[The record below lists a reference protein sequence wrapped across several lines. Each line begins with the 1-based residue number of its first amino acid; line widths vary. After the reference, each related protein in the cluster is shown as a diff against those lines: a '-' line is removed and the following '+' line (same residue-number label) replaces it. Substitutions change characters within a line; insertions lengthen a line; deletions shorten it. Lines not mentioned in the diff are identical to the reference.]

1 MEAGKTLISPVNI
14 YLNVE
19 SGIKPFLVNLV
30 SRKAPGPSPSFNVFD
45 LIRFIRLL
53 AVSGNVGRGRISR
66 ELNLGEGAI
75 RTMLRRLIEA
85 GLVTSSRSG
94 CSLTPKGIRFWNEI
108 EKVFGIIVKIGAN
121 ELTLAP
127 HSIAILIRKGADK
140 VKNGIEQRDA
150 AIASGAKSTV
160 TIVFREDKMVIPGV
174 SPDLERDYPLAFR
187 ELTRLMDLKEGDA
200 IIISS
205 ADSQRKAEYG
215 ALAAAWSL
223 I

>member
-1 MEAGKTLISPVNI
+1 M
-14 YLNVE
+14 E

-30 SRKAPGPSPSFNVFD
+30 SKKAPGPSPSFNVFD
-45 LIRFIRLL
+45 VIRFIRLL
-53 AVSGNVGRGRISR
+53 AVSGSVGRGRMSR
-66 ELNLGEGAI
+66 ELDLGEGI
-75 RTMLRRLIEA
+75 TRTMLRRLIEV

-94 CSLTPKGIRFWNEI
+94 CSLTPKGMRFWSEI
-108 EKVFGIIVKIGAN
+108 ERVLPIMVKIGAN

-140 VKNGIEQRDA
+140 VRSGIEQRDA
-150 AIASGAKSTV
+150 AIASGAKSAV
-160 TIVFREDKMVIPGV
+160 TIVFREDKMVIPRV
-174 SPDLERDYPLAFR
+174 SSDLERDYPLAFR
-187 ELTRLMDLKEGDA
+187 ELTRLMDLEEGDV

-205 ADSQRKAEYG
+205 ADSQRGAEHG